1 MTDIALDGE
10 AVAGAPRAALLDPLA
25 IPGSLVVHAVVIL
38 LLASVVAIRQLP
50 RLAPPRSIDVE
61 IISELEY
68 EDALRFRPT
77 LRSRR

>member
-1 MTDIALDGE
+1 M
-10 AVAGAPRAALLDPLA
+10 RLLDPLA

-38 LLASVVAIRQLP
+38 LLASVVAIRQLRALRRP
-50 RLAPPRSIDVE
+50 QHRRRDHPA
-61 IISELEY
+61 LEY